1 MSPLKFTP
9 VFIFLWMSFCVP
21 HQSQYFEKIAAPSL
35 TPLKLAPYRDPFN
48 NVIEAVYIQWEKPS
62 TNDMTNIQYYTLLRK
77 LPSDSMY
84 DVFSLS
90 QRIPSEVTTFYD
102 PIDLDVFPTEGFDTL
117 HYRIYAV
124 DIHGRPGDT
133 SETQVLFLAPQPELK
148 SFNLMTGCVQWESWI
163 RGGQVSHGDFWV
175 DSSKC
180 SWSSKDSVTF
190 PRTDEPAL
198 FTSCK
203 PDSCDLFKSTI
214 LYYALFVDVADAHSM
229 RVGKIQNGN

>member
-1 MSPLKFTP
+1 MYPLKFTP
-9 VFIFLWMSFCVP
+9 VFIFLCMLFCVP
-21 HQSQYFEKIAAPSL
+21 HQSRYFEKIAAPSL
-35 TPLKLAPYRDPFN
+35 ATLKLAPYRDPFN
-48 NVIEAVYIQWEKPS
+48 NVIEAVHLQWETSMDDEK
-62 TNDMTNIQYYTLLRK
+62 NIQYYTLLRK

-117 HYRIYAV
+117 YYRVFAV
-124 DIHGRPGDT
+124 DIYGRPGDT
-133 SETQVLFLAPQPELK
+133 SETQELLLAPQPRLK
-148 SFNLMTGCVQWESWI
+148 SVSWTSGCIQWESWI
-163 RGGQVSHGDFWV
+163 RGGQVSYGDFWV

-180 SWSSKDSVTF
+180 SWSSKPVEAF
-190 PRTDEPAL
+190 PRTDESAL

-203 PDSCDLFKSTI
+203 PDTCEQFGRNI
-214 LYYALFVDVADAHSM
+214 FYYALFIDVVDAHSI